1 MKIAVEQRGDRWL
14 AQVVSVGVDLHWTEH
29 RRIFNEMTDWVE
41 SNTSQHV
48 DINGWQFYFYDE
60 QDLTLFLL
68 RWNDTDQT

>member
-1 MKIAVEQRGDRWL
+1 MKIAVERRGNRWL

-41 SNTSQHV
+41 SNTSQQV
-48 DINGWQFYFYDE
+48 DINGWQFYFCDE

-68 RWNDTDQT
+68 RWNDTEQT